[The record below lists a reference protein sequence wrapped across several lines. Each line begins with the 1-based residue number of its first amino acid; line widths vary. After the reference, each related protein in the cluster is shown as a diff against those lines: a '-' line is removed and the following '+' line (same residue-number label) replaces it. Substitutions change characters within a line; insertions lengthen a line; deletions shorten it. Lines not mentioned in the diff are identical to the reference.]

1 MPPVAINQRC
11 FFRND
16 GFLDSFLKLSFAIS
30 SRVCFQFLFTRVFFY
45 GILFSNMDLG
55 VEVDLVRVCFPLHFE
70 VLDGVPT
77 IRDLGHLR
85 RGAWC
90 VLLFLN
96 LVVIFKL
103 GLVVSSVCIAFKRY
117 SSTLLVL

>member
-1 MPPVAINQRC
+1 M
-11 FFRND
+11 
-16 GFLDSFLKLSFAIS
+16 
-30 SRVCFQFLFTRVFFY
+30 
-45 GILFSNMDLG
+45 
-55 VEVDLVRVCFPLHFE
+55 VRVCLPLHFE

-85 RGAWC
+85 RVAWC